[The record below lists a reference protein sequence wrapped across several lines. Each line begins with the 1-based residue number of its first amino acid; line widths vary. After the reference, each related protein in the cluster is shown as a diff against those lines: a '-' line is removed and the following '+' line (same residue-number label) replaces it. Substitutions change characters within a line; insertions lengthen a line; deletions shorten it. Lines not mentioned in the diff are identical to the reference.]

1 MYYETDSELNVYFSD
16 LKDLSLPLLG
26 SNDFSS
32 DLGCL
37 DFLDNEMSLHNAYID
52 NANKLIQ

>member
-1 MYYETDSELNVYFSD
+1 MKLNSQLNVYFSD